1 MVKISG
7 DWSKYVQ
14 CDDKTDCQDMYG
26 NTAQCLPE
34 LNACAPL
41 KCFDDTDCLNV
52 PLPKMEHD
60 YRELFG
66 GSCNKEYNCEYVKG
80 VVGILNRNVS
90 YGPGLSQS
98 SFRYFPGSDFYHLN
112 NNSSKVINSCL
123 ALLAYG
129 VGIYLFF
136 S

>member
-14 CDDKTDCQDMYG
+14 CDDETDCQDMYG
-26 NTAQCLPE
+26 NTIQCLPE
-34 LNACAPL
+34 FNACAPL

-66 GSCNKEYNCEYVKG
+66 GSCNMEYNCEYVKWK
-80 VVGILNRNVS
+80 ILSRNVS
-90 YGPGLSQS
+90 
-98 SFRYFPGSDFYHLN
+98 FNFPGSDFLHLEN
-112 NNSSKVINSCL
+112 NRSEVINSCL

-129 VGIYLFF
+129 FVVYLFC

>member
-26 NTAQCLPE
+26 NTIQCLPE
-34 LNACAPL
+34 FNACAPL

-66 GSCNKEYNCEYVKG
+66 GSCNMEYNCEYVKWK
-80 VVGILNRNVS
+80 ILSRNVS
-90 YGPGLSQS
+90 
-98 SFRYFPGSDFYHLN
+98 FNFPGSDFLHLD
-112 NNSSKVINSCL
+112 NNSSDVINSCL

-129 VGIYLFF
+129 FVVYLFC